1 MEDEVNFG
9 SFKLKAHDLKQ
20 YMRLDAAAVRAIN
33 LFPMVRDGSNKTTH
47 LFGLLNH
54 CQTAQGSRLLRQW
67 LSQPLLDFEKIENR
81 LDFVELFF
89 EETVLRRILLEDHL
103 KKMPDFVRLSKKFQK
118 GRAHLQEVVR
128 LYQAV
133 CKLPDI
139 VQTLQTYAGIY
150 VQLLEEH
157 FISRLQVGLEYMGV

>member
-1 MEDEVNFG
+1 
-9 SFKLKAHDLKQ
+9 
-20 YMRLDAAAVRAIN
+20 MRLDAAAVRAIN
-33 LFPMVRDGSNKTTH
+33 LFPMARDGSNKTTN

-67 LSQPLLDFEKIENR
+67 LSQPLLKLEKIENR

-103 KKMPDFVRLSKKFQK
+103 KKMPDFTRLSKKFQK

-133 CKLPDI
+133 CKLPSMI
-139 VQTLQTYAGIY
+139 QSLQIYTGIY
-150 VQLLEEH
+150 AQLLEEH
-157 FISRLQVGLEYMGV
+157 FIGRLQVRLQYMHVSLIQRCLIRLFFPT